1 MKPYIPFE
9 DCKPVNPDC
18 NCVPDPDCPVP
29 PPIPPIMPVPGVNP
43 AQQMAYVV
51 ERVNDCI
58 RRWNYIQSNCYQAL
72 NACVGACIA
81 NDVYY
86 DRDEVKLEHGY
97 DTNDMCEYAI
107 VRVKCVDKANRPIR
121 IRLALA
127 YNNTTNSGVKQPI
140 ADASFVLN
148 SNAIMTAVDAGAANW
163 EGVAMQ
169 NCNPIAA
176 TPDGTKFVA
185 GFNKHG
191 VLQVFAGDTD
201 VTVLCQNEM
210 VDVIGNAI
218 PVVLNGAV
226 TEQAQALTTKASICA
241 IGYIS
246 ATGEKVMFN
255 CGNVY
260 AVGMQGVTVANL
272 LKDMGCTTAVITSLT
287 TDAKA
292 DNVGELL
299 YMGQY
304 QSNPAYG
311 TVPKALAFWQVSK
324 RPFDGWCSDFESE
337 VADLVQMY
345 GQNNNEIGALRDRI
359 EAIKDIADNAEDL
372 AEKNADDIA
381 EINTEIDT
389 INGHLSQIDEEI
401 DSLNTALAQEVSDRK
416 AADQTLQSNIDAEKT
431 AREQADTTLQSN
443 IDTEASNRQAADQQ
457 LREAINT
464 EAEARENSDN
474 SLQTAIDTETSNRQ
488 KADQQL
494 GTRIDTE
501 VASRTSAD
509 ATLQQNINQEA
520 IDRANADLQITNNL
534 KAEIAARETADA
546 SLEQEINNIKD
557 GTTPVPAEVPIASAD
572 RLGGIKVGQNLT
584 ITPDG
589 VLSATSGGG
598 TGENYTAG
606 NGITISGTAISVK
619 AGQNVTV
626 DENGVNVDMSDVEK
640 LKTDMSGVKSDVSE
654 LQTDV
659 GAIQTDVSGLKN
671 DMAGAEGNITSLQ
684 SQMSGV
690 QEDIQNIQDGTTPV
704 TVGVA
709 TTTKAGIVKPGA
721 GLSVAGDGTLSANVA
736 TASAAGVVKPGTGV
750 EVTGDGTLNVTAA
763 GMTEQEA
770 DGRYLKLTG
779 GTLTGDVTISDS
791 GAGALNVE
799 GVKIYKDNGAGA
811 ISVGENETVN
821 IKIGEE
827 GVITV
832 SGGQI
837 AIGSDVNYSINV
849 GGSQLTLEKTDGETG
864 YTLKFG
870 NYGRIKRLMDPVDAD
885 DAATK
890 AYVDSMAGG
899 GGGIQIFDSGT
910 LNYNPSTEA
919 LLLIPYA
926 VADRSE
932 IMTIMP
938 VVWRLVNDRWGNNN
952 IYADCITRLSGR
964 EIVSI
969 GTWKREENG
978 TVTIRRANGSGMGY
992 IRFSV

>member
-18 NCVPDPDCPVP
+18 NCVPDPGCPVP
-29 PPIPPIMPVPGVNP
+29 PPIPPVMPVPGVNP

-107 VRVKCVDKANRPIR
+107 VRIKSVDKANQPIR
-121 IRLALA
+121 IKLALA

-148 SNAIMTAVDAGAANW
+148 SNAIITAVDAGAANW

-210 VDVIGNAI
+210 VDVIGNVI
-218 PVVLNGAV
+218 PVVMNGAV

-246 ATGEKVMFN
+246 ATGEKIMFN
-255 CGNVY
+255 CGNVN
-260 AVGMQGVTVANL
+260 AVGMQGVNVANL

-337 VADLVQMY
+337 IADIVQMY
-345 GQNNNEIGALRDRI
+345 GQNNNEISALRDRI

-381 EINTEIDT
+381 QINAEIDT
-389 INGHLSQIDEEI
+389 INGHLSQLDEQIDQ
-401 DSLNTALAQEVSDRK
+401 LNAALTQEVADRK
-416 AADQTLQSNIDAEKT
+416 AGDKTLQNNIDAEVT
-431 AREQADTTLQSN
+431 ARQQ
-443 IDTEASNRQAADQQ
+443 ADQQ
-457 LREAINT
+457 LQEAINT

-501 VASRTSAD
+501 VAARTSAD

-546 SLEQEINNIKD
+546 SMEQEINNIKD

-598 TGENYTAG
+598 TGESYTPG

-626 DENGVNVDMSDVEK
+626 NENGVNVDLSDVTT
-640 LKTDMSGVKSDVSE
+640 LKSDMATVKSDVSE

-659 GAIQTDVSGLKN
+659 DAIQTDVSGLKN
-671 DMAGAEGNITSLQ
+671 DMAGAEGNITSIQAQLT
-684 SQMSGV
+684 GV
-690 QEDIQNIQDGTTPV
+690 QEDIQNIQDGTTQV
-704 TVGVA
+704 TVNVA
-709 TTTKAGIVKPGA
+709 TATKAGTVKPGT
-721 GLSVAGDGTLSANVA
+721 GLSVAGDGTLNAKVA
-736 TASAAGVVKPGTGV
+736 TASAAGIVKPGTGV
-750 EVTGDGTLNVTAA
+750 EVTGDGTLNVTAG

-770 DGRYLKLTG
+770 DARYLKLTG
-779 GTLTGDVTISDS
+779 GTLTGDVTISNS
-791 GAGALNVE
+791 GAGVLDVE
-799 GVKIYKDNGAGA
+799 GVKIYKDNGAGVVE
-811 ISVGENETVN
+811 VGASETVN
-821 IKIGEE
+821 IKIGESN
-827 GVITV
+827 VITV

-837 AIGSDVNYSINV
+837 TIGSDVNYSINI
-849 GGSQLTLEKTDGETG
+849 GGGQLKLEKTDGETG
-864 YTLKFG
+864 YSLKFG
-870 NYGRIKRLMDPVDAD
+870 NYGRIKSLMDPVDAN

-890 AYVDSMAGG
+890 SYVDSIAGG
-899 GGGIQIFDSGT
+899 GWTYVTEGESAKLESGKF
-910 LNYNPSTEA
+910 YM
-919 LLLIPYA
+919 A
-926 VADRSE
+926 VPRVMSE
-932 IMTIMP
+932 ISAYSPIVFIALNSNRVLRAPYTQPGQASVTSVSFANLDTTNTITP
-938 VVWRLVNDRWGNNN
+938 
-952 IYADCITRLSGR
+952 
-964 EIVSI
+964 I
-969 GTWKREENG
+969 GE
-978 TVTIRRANGSGMGY
+978 GSFYGLYY
-992 IRFSV
+992 IKIA